1 MTLEERNCKIN
12 LVTKMSEVIVTIDG
26 SQVSGSEGM
35 TILDLAQENGIEI
48 PTLCHI
54 PELPPTGACR
64 VCIVEVE
71 GSRTLVGSCHTPITQ
86 GMVIYTR
93 SPKVLETR
101 KVIVELLLASHC
113 GSCFMCEKA
122 NMCEL
127 RKIAADLEVGLPRF
141 LTKKRYYPIEDVSPY
156 IKRDLSKCILCRR
169 CVRAC
174 NEIAKQNVFGI
185 AYRGF
190 DSKIVVDF
198 DQPIDKEVCRDCGI
212 CIPLCPTGALS
223 KPVGAREEKQGKPLV
238 IKS

>member
-1 MTLEERNCKIN
+1 MAEITVTLN
-12 LVTKMSEVIVTIDG
+12 S
-26 SQVSGSEGM
+26 SQVSGREGM
-35 TILDLAQENGIEI
+35 TILELAQENGIEI

-54 PELPPTGACR
+54 AELPPTGACR
-64 VCIVEVE
+64 VCVVEVE
-71 GSRTLVGSCHTPITQ
+71 RSRTLVGSCHTPITQ
-86 GMVIYTR
+86 GMVIHTH

-113 GSCFMCEKA
+113 GSCFLCEKA
-122 NMCEL
+122 NLCEL

-141 LTKKRYYPIEDVSPY
+141 QVRKRYYPIEDVSPY
-156 IKRDLSKCILCRR
+156 IQRDLSKCILCRR

-223 KPVGAREEKQGKPLV
+223 KPMGVREEKKGKPLV
-238 IKS
+238 IKG